1 MKPRL
6 SPGKPDAAG
15 ERGGP
20 VDSEARAGPGADGL
34 LCSGTTGMPVVL
46 VGRSLTVMVAF
57 GGARRPKRTSSE
69 PRL

>member
-20 VDSEARAGPGADGL
+20 VDPEARAGPGADRL
-34 LCSGTTGMPVVL
+34 MCSGTTG
-46 VGRSLTVMVAF
+46 SQWY
-57 GGARRPKRTSSE
+57 
-69 PRL
+69 